1 MAPAVS
7 FPLHAVSF
15 TKGDHI
21 CLFYRDWQDQI
32 SISAPFVELGLRRQ
46 ERCLCILPE
55 DRQLSLLEALK
66 DSGVNPRME
75 IERGA
80 LLLLSPEQ
88 TYLSDGTFD
97 SARMVELWETIV
109 KESRSLGFECL
120 RAMGDL
126 SWAAP
131 SSACCARLPEYE
143 AVMDRFYPGK
153 PALGL
158 CLYDTRL
165 FAADQL
171 RELMKVHRFAL
182 SSPDPSTR
190 AIRIREGRVYG
201 HITFDRRVPS
211 AFHYTV
217 QEDDSPEF
225 LGTGQESSL
234 AVALAKVKNLL
245 SQKRS
250 GK

>member
-1 MAPAVS
+1 VS
-7 FPLHAVSF
+7 FPLHALSF

-21 CLFYRDWQDQI
+21 CLCYRDWQDQI
-32 SISAPFVELGLRRQ
+32 SISAPFVEIGLRRE

-66 DSGVNPRME
+66 DRGINPRME
-75 IERGA
+75 LERGA
-80 LLLLSPEQ
+80 LVLLSPEQ
-88 TYLSDGTFD
+88 TYLRDGTFD
-97 SARMVELWETIV
+97 SARMVELWEAIV
-109 KESRSLGFECL
+109 KESLSLGFECC

-126 SWAAP
+126 SWAAQ
-131 SSACCARLPEYE
+131 SSACCARLPQYE

-171 RELMKVHRFAL
+171 RDLMNLHRFAL
-182 SSPDPSTR
+182 SSPDPFKR
-190 AIRIREGRVYG
+190 AIRIREGRRYG
-201 HITFDRRVPS
+201 DIIFDRRLASV
-211 AFHYTV
+211 FHYTV
-217 QEDDSPEF
+217 REDDSTEF

-234 AVALAKVKNLL
+234 AVALAKVKNIL
-245 SQKRS
+245 SQRRS
-250 GK
+250 GT